1 MQLQAPQFWESKG
14 LLSFLL
20 WPLSCIYGFVI
31 TVRTLLFNIKIL
43 TSQQLPVPVI
53 FVGNLRV
60 GGTGKTPC
68 VIALAKALEQKGF
81 KPGVITRGYR
91 SQLGA
96 HETKEVF
103 TTDQAIAVG
112 DEALLMAQHLHS
124 LQIPVWIGSKRYLAG
139 RHLLEKY
146 SSCNVIIS
154 DDGLQHLALAR
165 QTARDDGQDIEIIVR
180 DNRCEG
186 NEFLLPA
193 GPLRERIT
201 RPRDLTVNMKIYGID
216 KDSNVDDVMLAPQ
229 SFEIACYMRK
239 AYQLVNPSMKQDLKQ
254 MHGKRVLAVA
264 GIASPEKFFK
274 PLRDLGLES
283 EYLALE
289 DHADLS
295 SFNWDQYP
303 RGSIDVILMTEKDAV
318 KCQHLEDGR
327 IWVVPLEAVIPNG
340 MIECISEILYR

>member
-14 LLSFLL
+14 FFSFLL
-20 WPLSCIYGFVI
+20 WPLSVIYGFVI
-31 TVRTLLFNIKIL
+31 TVRKLLFNSKVL
-43 TSQQLPVPVI
+43 TSQQLPVTVI

-68 VIALAKALEQKGF
+68 VIALAKALKQKGF

-96 HETKEVF
+96 HETKEVL
-103 TTDQAIAVG
+103 TTDQALVVG
-112 DEALLMAQHLHS
+112 DEALLMAQQLHL

-146 SSCNVIIS
+146 PSCNVIIS

-165 QTARDDGQDIEIIVR
+165 QVARNGGKDIEIVVR
-180 DNRCEG
+180 DDRGEG
-186 NEFLLPA
+186 NKLLLPA
-193 GPLRERIT
+193 GPLREHAT
-201 RPRDLTVNMKIYGID
+201 RPRDLTVNMKIFSSD
-216 KDSNVDDVMLAPQ
+216 QDLSLDDVIVAPQ
-229 SFEIACYMRK
+229 SFEIACYMRE
-239 AYQLVNPSMKQDLKQ
+239 AYQLINPSIKKDLKQ
-254 MHGKRVLAVA
+254 MLGKRILAVA

-274 PLRDLGLES
+274 PLKDLGLDS

-295 SFNWDQYP
+295 SFNWNQYP
-303 RGSIDVILMTEKDAV
+303 KGSTDVILMTEKDAV
-318 KCQHLEDGR
+318 KCQYLRDDR

>member
-14 LLSFLL
+14 FFSFLL
-20 WPLSCIYGFVI
+20 WPLSVIYGFVI
-31 TVRTLLFNIKIL
+31 TVRKLLFNSKVL
-43 TSQQLPVPVI
+43 TSQQLPVTVI

-68 VIALAKALEQKGF
+68 VIALAKALKQKGF

-96 HETKEVF
+96 HETKEVL
-103 TTDQAIAVG
+103 TTDQALVVG
-112 DEALLMAQHLHS
+112 DEALLMAQQLHL

-146 SSCNVIIS
+146 PSCNVIIS

-165 QTARDDGQDIEIIVR
+165 QVARNGGKDIEIVVR
-180 DNRCEG
+180 DDRGEG
-186 NEFLLPA
+186 NKLLLPA
-193 GPLRERIT
+193 GPLREHAT
-201 RPRDLTVNMKIYGID
+201 RPRDLTVNMKIFSSD
-216 KDSNVDDVMLAPQ
+216 QDLSLDDVIVAPQ
-229 SFEIACYMRK
+229 SFEIACYMRE
-239 AYQLVNPSMKQDLKQ
+239 AYQFINPSIKKDLKQ
-254 MHGKRVLAVA
+254 MLGKRILAVA

-274 PLRDLGLES
+274 PLKDLGLDS

-295 SFNWDQYP
+295 SFNWNQYP
-303 RGSIDVILMTEKDAV
+303 KGSTDVILMTEKDAV
-318 KCQHLEDGR
+318 KCQYLRDDR

>member
-14 LLSFLL
+14 FFSFLL
-20 WPLSCIYGFVI
+20 WPLSVIYGFVI
-31 TVRTLLFNIKIL
+31 TIRKLLFNSKVL
-43 TSQQLPVPVI
+43 TSQQLPVTVI

-68 VIALAKALEQKGF
+68 VIALAKALKQKGF

-96 HETKEVF
+96 HETKEVL
-103 TTDQAIAVG
+103 TTDQALVVG
-112 DEALLMAQHLHS
+112 DEALLMAQQLHL

-146 SSCNVIIS
+146 PSCNVIIS

-165 QTARDDGQDIEIIVR
+165 QVARNGGKDIEIVVR
-180 DNRCEG
+180 DDRGEG
-186 NEFLLPA
+186 NKLLLPA
-193 GPLRERIT
+193 GPLREHAT
-201 RPRDLTVNMKIYGID
+201 RPRDLTVNMKIFSSD
-216 KDSNVDDVMLAPQ
+216 QDLSLDDVIVAPQ
-229 SFEIACYMRK
+229 SFEIACYMRE
-239 AYQLVNPSMKQDLKQ
+239 AYQLINPSIKKDLKQ
-254 MHGKRVLAVA
+254 MLGKRILAVA

-274 PLRDLGLES
+274 PLKDLGLDS
-283 EYLALE
+283 ECLALE

-295 SFNWDQYP
+295 SFNWNQYP
-303 RGSIDVILMTEKDAV
+303 KGSTDVILMTEKDAV
-318 KCQHLEDGR
+318 KCQYLRDDR
-327 IWVVPLEAVIPNG
+327 IWIVPLEAVIPNG

>member
-14 LLSFLL
+14 LLSILF
-20 WPLSCIYGFVI
+20 WPLSVIHRFVI
-31 TVRTLLFNIKIL
+31 TIRKLLFNIKIL

-91 SQLGA
+91 SQLGT

-103 TTDQAIAVG
+103 TTDQALAVG
-112 DEALLMAQHLHS
+112 DEALLMSQQLHP

-139 RHLLEKY
+139 RHLLEKHPT
-146 SSCNVIIS
+146 CNVIIS

-165 QTARDDGQDIEIIVR
+165 QVARNGGKDIEIVVR
-180 DNRCEG
+180 DDRGEG

-193 GPLRERIT
+193 GPLREPTT
-201 RPRDLTVNMKIYGID
+201 RPRDLTVNMKIYSSD
-216 KDSNVDDVMLAPQ
+216 QDSNVDDEILAPQ
-229 SFEIACYMRK
+229 CFEIACYMRK

-254 MHGKRVLAVA
+254 MLGKRVLAVA
-264 GIASPEKFFK
+264 GIAAPEKFFK
-274 PLRDLGLES
+274 PLRDLGLDS

-295 SFNWDQYP
+295 SFNWNQYP
-303 RGSIDVILMTEKDAV
+303 KGSTDVILMTEKDAV
-318 KCQHLEDGR
+318 KCQYLRDDR

>member
-14 LLSFLL
+14 FFSFLL
-20 WPLSCIYGFVI
+20 WPLSVIYGFVI
-31 TVRTLLFNIKIL
+31 TVRKLLFNSKVL
-43 TSQQLPVPVI
+43 TSQQLPVTVI

-68 VIALAKALEQKGF
+68 VIALAKALKQKGF

-96 HETKEVF
+96 HETKEVL
-103 TTDQAIAVG
+103 TTDQALVVG
-112 DEALLMAQHLHS
+112 DEALLMAQQLHL

-146 SSCNVIIS
+146 PSCNVIIS

-165 QTARDDGQDIEIIVR
+165 QVARNGGKDIEIVVR
-180 DNRCEG
+180 DDRGEG
-186 NEFLLPA
+186 NKLLLPA
-193 GPLRERIT
+193 GPLREHAT
-201 RPRDLTVNMKIYGID
+201 RPRDLTVNMKIFSSD
-216 KDSNVDDVMLAPQ
+216 QDLSLDDVIVAPQ
-229 SFEIACYMRK
+229 SFEIACYMRE
-239 AYQLVNPSMKQDLKQ
+239 AYQLINPSIKKDLKQ
-254 MHGKRVLAVA
+254 MLGKRILAVA

-274 PLRDLGLES
+274 PLKDLGLDS
-283 EYLALE
+283 ECLALE

-295 SFNWDQYP
+295 SFNWNQYP
-303 RGSIDVILMTEKDAV
+303 KGSTDVILMTEKDAV
-318 KCQHLEDGR
+318 KCQYLRDDR

>member
-14 LLSFLL
+14 FFSFLL
-20 WPLSCIYGFVI
+20 WPLSVIYGFVI
-31 TVRTLLFNIKIL
+31 TVRKLLFNSKVL
-43 TSQQLPVPVI
+43 TSQQLPVTVI

-68 VIALAKALEQKGF
+68 VIALAKALKQKGF
-81 KPGVITRGYR
+81 NPGVITRGYR

-96 HETKEVF
+96 HEIKEVL
-103 TTDQAIAVG
+103 TTDQALVVG
-112 DEALLMAQHLHS
+112 DEALLMAQQLHL

-146 SSCNVIIS
+146 PSCNVIIS

-165 QTARDDGQDIEIIVR
+165 QVARNGGKDIEIVVR
-180 DNRCEG
+180 DDRGEG
-186 NEFLLPA
+186 NKLLLPA
-193 GPLRERIT
+193 GPLREHAT
-201 RPRDLTVNMKIYGID
+201 RPRDLTVNMKIFSSD
-216 KDSNVDDVMLAPQ
+216 QDLSLDDVIVAPQ
-229 SFEIACYMRK
+229 SFEIACYMRE
-239 AYQLVNPSMKQDLKQ
+239 AYQLINPSIKKDLKQ
-254 MHGKRVLAVA
+254 MLGKRILAVA

-274 PLRDLGLES
+274 PLKDLGLDS

-295 SFNWDQYP
+295 SFNWNQYP
-303 RGSIDVILMTEKDAV
+303 KGSTDVILMTEKDAV
-318 KCQHLEDGR
+318 KCQYLRDDR

>member
-14 LLSFLL
+14 FFSFLL
-20 WPLSCIYGFVI
+20 WPLSVIYGFVI
-31 TVRTLLFNIKIL
+31 TVRKLLFNSKVL
-43 TSQQLPVPVI
+43 TSQQLPVTVI

-68 VIALAKALEQKGF
+68 VIALAKALKQKGF

-96 HETKEVF
+96 HETKEVL
-103 TTDQAIAVG
+103 TTDQALVVG
-112 DEALLMAQHLHS
+112 DEALLMAQQLHL

-146 SSCNVIIS
+146 PSCNVIIS

-165 QTARDDGQDIEIIVR
+165 QVARNGGKDIEIVVR
-180 DNRCEG
+180 DDRGEG
-186 NEFLLPA
+186 NKLLLPA
-193 GPLRERIT
+193 GPLREHAT
-201 RPRDLTVNMKIYGID
+201 RPRDLTVNMKIFSSD
-216 KDSNVDDVMLAPQ
+216 QDLSLDDVIVAPQ
-229 SFEIACYMRK
+229 SFEIACYMRE
-239 AYQLVNPSMKQDLKQ
+239 AYQLINPSIKKDLKQ
-254 MHGKRVLAVA
+254 MLGKRILAVA

-274 PLRDLGLES
+274 PLKDLGLDS

-295 SFNWDQYP
+295 SFNWNQYP
-303 RGSIDVILMTEKDAV
+303 KGSTDLILMTEKDAV
-318 KCQHLEDGR
+318 KCQYLRDDR

>member
-165 QTARDDGQDIEIIVR
+165 QTARDGGQDIEIIVR

-318 KCQHLEDGR
+318 KCQHLEDDR

>member
-20 WPLSCIYGFVI
+20 WPLSLIYQFVI
-31 TVRTLLFNIKIL
+31 TVRKLLFNIKIL
-43 TSQQLPVPVI
+43 ESQTLPVPVI

-96 HETKEVF
+96 HETKEVL
-103 TTDQAIAVG
+103 TTDQALAVG
-112 DEALLMAQHLHS
+112 DEALLMAQQLHP

-139 RHLLEKY
+139 QHLLEKY
-146 SSCNVIIS
+146 RSCNVIIS
-154 DDGLQHLALAR
+154 DDGVQHLALAR
-165 QTARDDGQDIEIIVR
+165 QVARDGGKDIEIIVR
-180 DNRCEG
+180 DDRGEG

-193 GPLRERIT
+193 GPLREPST
-201 RPRDLTVNMKIYGID
+201 RPRDLTVNMKIYSVD
-216 KDSNVDDVMLAPQ
+216 KDLNVGDVILAPQ
-229 SFEIACYMRK
+229 SFEIACYMHK
-239 AYQLVNPSMKQDLKQ
+239 AYQLINPAIKQDLKQ
-254 MHGKRVLAVA
+254 MREKRVLAIA
-264 GIASPEKFFK
+264 GIAAPEKFFK
-274 PLRDLGLES
+274 PLRDLGLDS
-283 EYLALE
+283 EFLALE

-295 SFNWDQYP
+295 TFNWNQYP
-303 RGSIDVILMTEKDAV
+303 KGSIDVILMTEKDAV
-318 KCQHLEDGR
+318 KCQHLRDDR

>member
-14 LLSFLL
+14 FFSFLL
-20 WPLSCIYGFVI
+20 WPLSVIYGFVI
-31 TVRTLLFNIKIL
+31 TVRKLLFNSKVL
-43 TSQQLPVPVI
+43 TSQQLPVTVI

-68 VIALAKALEQKGF
+68 VIALAKALKQKGF

-96 HETKEVF
+96 HETKEVL
-103 TTDQAIAVG
+103 TTDQALVVG
-112 DEALLMAQHLHS
+112 DEALLMAQQLHL
-124 LQIPVWIGSKRYLAG
+124 LQIPVWIGSKRYLAC

-146 SSCNVIIS
+146 PSCNVIIS

-165 QTARDDGQDIEIIVR
+165 QVARNGGKDIEIVVR
-180 DNRCEG
+180 DDRGEG
-186 NEFLLPA
+186 NKLLLPA
-193 GPLRERIT
+193 GPLREHAT
-201 RPRDLTVNMKIYGID
+201 RPRDLTVNMKIFSSD
-216 KDSNVDDVMLAPQ
+216 QDLSLDDVIVAPQ
-229 SFEIACYMRK
+229 SFEIACYMRE
-239 AYQLVNPSMKQDLKQ
+239 AYQLINPSIKKDLKQ
-254 MHGKRVLAVA
+254 MLGKRILAVA

-274 PLRDLGLES
+274 PLKDLGLDS

-295 SFNWDQYP
+295 SFNWNQYP
-303 RGSIDVILMTEKDAV
+303 KGSTDVILMTEKDAV
-318 KCQHLEDGR
+318 KCQYLRDDR